1 MTSKF
6 EVGLV
11 IVGDE
16 ILSGKT
22 LDTNSQFISK
32 ELSTRGVDVREI
44 NTIEDEIGRG
54 SFSNVFRVLDNI
66 EEHNEN
72 RGATIMTTHDEYY
85 LKSKSNFEEINI
97 D

>member
-1 MTSKF
+1 MTNSS
-6 EVGLV
+6 VWLL
-11 IVGDE
+11 DE
-16 ILSGKT
+16 PLSG
-22 LDTNSQFISK
+22 LDNRNKQ
-32 ELSTRGVDVREI
+32 L
-44 NTIEDEIGRG
+44 
-54 SFSNVFRVLDNI
+54 VLDNI